1 MPTRRSADR
10 LSPEELAAWQGFLRA
25 HARLSRVLDADLE
38 RSHGLSGN
46 DYDVLI
52 QLGLARGRRLRVT
65 TLAEQVLMSP
75 SGLSRLVDGLERLGL
90 VARERREDDARSFD
104 IVLKPAGRARLKAAN
119 RTHLERV
126 REMFLDRLSDAQLQQ
141 LRDVWAA
148 LDSSL
153 TTGGQKSPP
162 KPASRAAPR
171 RGSRT

>member
-1 MPTRRSADR
+1 
-10 LSPEELAAWQGFLRA
+10 
-25 HARLSRVLDADLE
+25 
-38 RSHGLSGN
+38 
-46 DYDVLI
+46 
-52 QLGLARGRRLRVT
+52 
-65 TLAEQVLMSP
+65 MSP

-153 TTGGQKSPP
+153 TTGGQ
-162 KPASRAAPR
+162 RGVE
-171 RGSRT
+171 GSRT

>member
-1 MPTRRSADR
+1 MSARVWGKLGPVPTTRGSADR

-25 HARLSRVLDADLE
+25 HARLSRVLDADLQQ
-38 RSHGLSGN
+38 SHGLSGN

-90 VARERREDDARSFD
+90 VARERREDDARSYD
-104 IVLKPAGRARLKAAN
+104 VVLKPAGRARLKAAN

-126 REMFLDRLSDAQLQQ
+126 REMFLDRLSDAQLRQ

-148 LDSSL
+148 LDPSP
-153 TTGGQKSPP
+153 TTGG
-162 KPASRAAPR
+162 RE
-171 RGSRT
+171 